1 MSGQCRNCGYDG
13 CVCDDNDRYNIPND
27 LSMTN
32 KLDVTHK
39 LYRDYIQ
46 PSPPPQVNY
55 LTKLEELAQ
64 AVVDRWDTPSW
75 KDTKSTAEYINALRN
90 HLMK

>member
-1 MSGQCRNCGYDG
+1 MSGHCKHCGYDG
-13 CVCDDNDRYNIPND
+13 CVCDDTDLQTIPND
-27 LSMTN
+27 LSVTN

-39 LYRDYIQ
+39 LYRDCVQ
-46 PSPPPQVNY
+46 PSPPPQVDY

-90 HLMK
+90 HLTK